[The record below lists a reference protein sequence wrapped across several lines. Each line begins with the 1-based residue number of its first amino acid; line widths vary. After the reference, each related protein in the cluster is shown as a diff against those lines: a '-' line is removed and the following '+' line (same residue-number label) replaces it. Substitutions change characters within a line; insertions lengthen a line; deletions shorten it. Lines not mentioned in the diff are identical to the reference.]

1 MRQAQMRRQTAETNV
16 FLKLVL
22 DGEGIFTGATGVGFF
37 DHMLSQIARHGGMDL
52 TIQATGDLHVDAHH
66 LVEDCGIV
74 LGTVFAKALG
84 DKKGI
89 ERFGSACVPM
99 DDALSRAV
107 IDLSGRPY
115 TVFNVTYPTEKI
127 GDIDVEVFREFFIAF
142 ANNAGANVHIE
153 NLYGENAHHI
163 AESCFKAFARAL
175 KTACNIVGTDLP
187 STKGT
192 L

>member
-1 MRQAQMRRQTAETNV
+1 MRSAQIQRQTSETDIS
-16 FLKLVL
+16 LTLSL
-22 DGEGIFTGATGVGFF
+22 EGDGVFTGTTGVGFF
-37 DHMLSQIARHGGMDL
+37 DHMLAQIARHGGFDVTVRM
-52 TIQATGDLHVDAHH
+52 TGDLHVDAHH
-66 LVEDCGIV
+66 SVEDCGIV
-74 LGTVFAKALG
+74 LGQAFAKALG

-99 DDALSRAV
+99 DDALSRV
-107 IDLSGRPY
+107 VVDLSGRPY
-115 TVFNVTYPTEKI
+115 TVFRVSFPTEKI
-127 GDIDVEVFREFFIAF
+127 GTLDVEVFREFFIAF

-153 NLYGENAHHI
+153 NLYGDNAHHV

-175 KTACNIVGTDLP
+175 KVACAVTGVTMP

>member
-74 LGTVFAKALG
+74 LGAVFAKALG

-107 IDLSGRPY
+107 VDLSGRPY

-142 ANNAGANVHIE
+142 ANNAGVNVHIE

-175 KTACNIVGTDLP
+175 KTACNIVGTNLP